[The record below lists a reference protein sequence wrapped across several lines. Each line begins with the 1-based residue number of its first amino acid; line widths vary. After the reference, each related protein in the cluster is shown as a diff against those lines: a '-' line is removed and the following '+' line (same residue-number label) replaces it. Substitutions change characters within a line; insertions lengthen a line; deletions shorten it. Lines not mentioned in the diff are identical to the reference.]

1 LSVAWLQVVEVFS
14 NAVDETHT
22 RGNDKILAHFVS
34 FLWNGRIEVHME
46 SLIDLQPLSELG
58 DSVDATGH
66 NAGCY
71 LGQSYSPP
79 THSPSGPHPLTH
91 DIL

>member
-1 LSVAWLQVVEVFS
+1 VVEVFS

-79 THSPSGPHPLTH
+79 THSPSDPHSLTH